1 MPVPMLPSTSHHSA
15 PAHQQ
20 MHQVHFNPSTTGATG
35 APTAI
40 ESSKPVVLHKPRP
53 AVHRPSQSQLQVP
66 QMRLPGPSAS
76 QQPEPLNPLFQYS
89 RCNGRKRAL
98 CVCFIRPFSVFLCPS
113 FHPHLSLLF
122 SLVSFIRL
130 VAVNLFLYIS
140 FALLLLYRVLTCSSS

>member
-66 QMRLPGPSAS
+66 QMGSTGPSAS
-76 QQPEPLNPLFQYS
+76 QPPEPLNPLFQYS
-89 RCNGRKRAL
+89 KCTGRKRAL
-98 CVCFIRPFSVFLCPS
+98 CVCFNRPLSMFLCPS
-113 FHPHLSLLF
+113 SHLPLLLLSLP
-122 SLVSFIRL
+122 SRL
-130 VAVNLFLYIS
+130 VVNRFLYIP
-140 FALLLLYRVLTCSSS
+140 FALPLLYRVLTCSFP

>member
-20 MHQVHFNPSTTGATG
+20 THQVRFNPSTTGATG

-76 QQPEPLNPLFQYS
+76 QPPEPLNPLFQYS
-89 RCNGRKRAL
+89 RCNRGKRAL
-98 CVCFIRPFSVFLCPS
+98 CVCFIRSLLFLCPPS
-113 FHPHLSLLF
+113 HPHLLLHF

-140 FALLLLYRVLTCSSS
+140 FALLLLYRVLTCSSP